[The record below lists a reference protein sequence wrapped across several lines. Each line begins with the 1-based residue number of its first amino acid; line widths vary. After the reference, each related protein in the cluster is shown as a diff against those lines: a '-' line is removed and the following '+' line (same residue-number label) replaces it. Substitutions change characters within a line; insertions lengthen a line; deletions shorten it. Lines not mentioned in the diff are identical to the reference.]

1 MIDYTLKFKDEAEA
15 NEVLFEKY
23 PLKMDE
29 DLNVT
34 ETYDVS
40 RYREHVIDII
50 GTIYKATGETTIV
63 EGLEQ
68 PVMAAVDGWHVNVRG
83 PETDAFNAYVVEV
96 ATPTRVWA

>member
-1 MIDYTLKFKDEAEA
+1 MTDYTLKFKDEAEA

-40 RYREHVIDII
+40 RYPEHVIDII
-50 GTIYKATGETTIV
+50 GTIYKDTGVVATYNGVDSPI
-63 EGLEQ
+63 
-68 PVMAAVDGWHVNVRG
+68 MAAVPGWHVNVRG
-83 PETDAFNAYVVEV
+83 PETRAFEAYVVEV
-96 ATPTRVWA
+96 ATPIRVWA

>member
-29 DLNVT
+29 NLNVT

-40 RYREHVIDII
+40 RFREHVIDII
-50 GTIYKATGETTIV
+50 GTIYKDTGAVATYNGVASPI
-63 EGLEQ
+63 
-68 PVMAAVDGWHVNVRG
+68 MAAVPGWHVNVRG
-83 PETDAFNAYVVEV
+83 PEDATLEKYSVTVS
-96 ATPTRVWA
+96 TPQRVWA